1 MDTKATNQ
9 IQLNQ
14 SELHQYSRTLARR
27 LTDYYFIDHSFIE
40 GKDILN
46 FCDIKQVNLFLVK
59 NLFEKWQGE
68 TTKLESPYFD
78 FNHTAVKQALQ
89 QFMNIL
95 SQHIKIAREDF
106 YPLLTESIRE
116 TLTIIVQPLSFFQH
130 EINKLAY
137 QPPTRQKYKEISK
150 YILINKK
157 IWVAF
162 LDKIDHLQELDK
174 TAANQALEVV
184 FEAQHDTIEPMQWAL
199 QNFSDMLHLDIN
211 KLLGQEEESNN
222 APERLSEKTIIMED
236 NPTVINEK
244 APAYQPPTE
253 SPQQKKLIQEDDT
266 DEEDQADGAMRTL
279 NDAFKNQNQPTN
291 LAERFRNAKVANLR
305 AAISLNQKFQF
316 INKLFDG
323 DSFAFNE
330 ALDRLEKSQSYEE
343 VRFLIHNEYGQRYAW
358 DFSQEDTKSFMDL
371 IERKFF
377 G

>member
-1 MDTKATNQ
+1 MDTKETNQ
-9 IQLNQ
+9 IQLNP

-40 GKDILN
+40 GKAILN

-68 TTKLESPYFD
+68 TSKLESPYFD
-78 FNHTAVKQALQ
+78 FNHAAVKQALQ

-116 TLTIIVQPLSFFQH
+116 TLTVIVQPLSFFQH
-130 EINKLAY
+130 EIKKLAY
-137 QPPTRQKYKEISK
+137 QPPSHAKYKEISK
-150 YILINKK
+150 YIIINKK
-157 IWVAF
+157 IWTAF
-162 LDKIDHLQELDK
+162 LDKIAHLEELDK
-174 TAANQALEVV
+174 ASANQSLEIS
-184 FEAQHDTIEPMQWAL
+184 FEEQRDTIEPMQWAL

-211 KLLGQEEESNN
+211 KLLGQEENSSLLTESN
-222 APERLSEKTIIMED
+222 AEKTIIMED
-236 NPTVINEK
+236 SPTVITEK
-244 APAYQPPTE
+244 TPPYQPPSETLV
-253 SPQQKKLIQEDDT
+253 QKKFIQDDDDDEDNAGT
-266 DEEDQADGAMRTL
+266 ARTL
-279 NDAFKNQNQPTN
+279 NDAFKNQSQPTN

-305 AAISLNQKFQF
+305 SAISLNQKFQF

-330 ALDRLEKSQSYEE
+330 ALDKLEKSQSYEE

-358 DFSQEDTKSFMDL
+358 DFGQEDTKSFMDL